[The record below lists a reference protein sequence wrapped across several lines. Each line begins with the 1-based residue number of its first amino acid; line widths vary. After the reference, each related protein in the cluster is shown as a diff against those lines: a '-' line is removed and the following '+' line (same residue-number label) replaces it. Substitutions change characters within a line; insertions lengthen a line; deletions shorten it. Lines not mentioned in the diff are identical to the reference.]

1 MFTFLAEEI
10 VEIAHNDDLPQF
22 MRDVENSG
30 ELSAEDKKFIG
41 FYNLENPYKENK
53 TEVQRFEYL
62 TLLNEALIKRRDLPT
77 YSFW

>member
-10 VEIAHNDDLPQF
+10 VEIAYNDDLPQF
-22 MRDVENSG
+22 LRDVENCG
-30 ELSAEDKKFIG
+30 ELSTEDKKFIG
-41 FYNLENPYKENK
+41 FFNLKNPYKENK